1 MAITDEQLTYTMLAQ
16 GINGTPTILR
26 ASTGYVET
34 FKPSPIYQ
42 GLPDLTARVFDNFN
56 FIVNEFESDTQFINW
71 CQSSTVIHTPFF
83 YPSKQVN
90 NVRYME
96 IVNTGSTSARSLN
109 ISLISTD
116 GELIREHGVA
126 YAESLYEQW
135 SIDLAPSTYH
145 APLVLFLYGDINT
158 NRCYFA
164 FGAKF
169 SNDMISKYPALA
181 NKWYFNDGGSL
192 LTMDLIRLMLDESMI
207 ADDEGGAPTGDAD
220 GGGGLYDYPFGAIEV
235 PNLPQYSVCDTGM
248 IGLYNTTPSQMYQ
261 LSDKLWSQN
270 FFDNII
276 KNFQSPMDNIIS
288 LHVVPF
294 NIFGGTT
301 QNIHIGNYDTEIPSN
316 LLDSSYYEID
326 CGTINL
332 TGAYKTFADYAPFT
346 QISCY
351 LPMIGVVDIPPD
363 DIQNG
368 AINIKYHID
377 VFSGACVAFISAY
390 LRGQWTVVQ
399 QHQGDMITQYPVTGA
414 DYTNY
419 FAGRIGALTKAIT
432 AGALLASVPATGGAT
447 APITGGVLAQL
458 NAGSAVGIAGAG
470 AMGAGAVTGAMTAKP
485 QYQRTGSMTS
495 AGGLMGV
502 QTPYLIISKPNYIQ
516 ASNFRQTKGYVSN
529 LTCTIG
535 NESGYLSA
543 TVNNAMLTGIE
554 CTETEKQLI
563 AGALAEGVYV

>member
-1 MAITDEQLTYTMLAQ
+1 MAITDEQVTYSYLAQ
-16 GINGTPTILR
+16 GLRGAPYTLR
-26 ASTGYVET
+26 ASMPQTIEFSPSSISPLLPTLTVSTLDKGLATSIHTWATLSDYYAWVNSQASYIFFRPSSHYGNIYSLELSGRGTGGIVD
-34 FKPSPIYQ
+34 IIARDDN
-42 GLPDLTARVFDNFN
+42 GNRVFDTSIAPPELAYYQNSRDGAPDYTEHPITLTLRGDIAHGTCYFS
-56 FIVNEFESDTQFINW
+56 FASEFSDQRH
-71 CQSSTVIHTPFF
+71 QD
-83 YPSKQVN
+83 YPATN
-90 NVRYME
+90 NYYYDCDS
-96 IVNTGSTSARSLN
+96 GSTNN
-109 ISLISTD
+109 I
-116 GELIREHGVA
+116 
-126 YAESLYEQW
+126 
-135 SIDLAPSTYH
+135 
-145 APLVLFLYGDINT
+145 N
-158 NRCYFA
+158 
-164 FGAKF
+164 
-169 SNDMISKYPALA
+169 
-181 NKWYFNDGGSL
+181 L
-192 LTMDLIRLMLDESMI
+192 LRMMLDESIMP
-207 ADDEGGAPTGDAD
+207 DEGGGAPTGDAD

-248 IGLYNTTPSQMYQ
+248 IGLYNVTPSQMYQ

-294 NIFGGTT
+294 NIFGGTS

-316 LLDSSYYEID
+316 LLSSSYYEID

-390 LRGQWTVVQ
+390 IRGQWTVVQ

-419 FAGRIGALTKAIT
+419 FAGRIGALTKAVT
-432 AGALLASVPATGGAT
+432 AGALLASIPATGGAT
-447 APITGGVLAQL
+447 APITGGMLAQL
-458 NAGSAVGIAGAG
+458 GAGSAVGVAGAG

-535 NESGYLSA
+535 DESGYLSA

-554 CTETEKQLI
+554 CTDTEKQLI
-563 AGALAEGVYV
+563 ASALAEGVYV